1 MGSLPRMT
9 EATAQKI
16 FRQTL
21 TARMARRRLSRHLE
35 GLESERGLWVRVQKL
50 APEAWATLE
59 EDIWCDEPKV
69 KITIRVDASV
79 AKFYRA
85 MGPGYQG
92 RMNRVLATFAQMRIG
107 EVERETRSLR
117 ELLDAYGPEVSDRL
131 RQAWSEVPDVIKEG
145 LGEEAEFWDRWLST

>member
-1 MGSLPRMT
+1 MT
-9 EATAQKI
+9 GASGQKI
-16 FRQTL
+16 FRQTE

-35 GLESERGLWVRVQKL
+35 GLESDQGLWVRVQSV

-69 KITIRVDASV
+69 KITLRIDASV

-85 MGPGYQG
+85 MGPGYQA
-92 RMNRVLATFAQMRIG
+92 RMNRVLASFAQMRIG
-107 EVERETRSLR
+107 EVEREARSLR

-131 RQAWSEVPDVIKEG
+131 RQSWIEVPDVVKEG
-145 LGEEAEFWDRWLST
+145 LGEEAVFWDRWLST